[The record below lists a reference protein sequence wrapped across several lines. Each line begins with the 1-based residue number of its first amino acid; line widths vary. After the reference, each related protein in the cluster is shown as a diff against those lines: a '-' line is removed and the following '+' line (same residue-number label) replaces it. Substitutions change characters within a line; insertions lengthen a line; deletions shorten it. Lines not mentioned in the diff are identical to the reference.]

1 MYKTHYPHELHIR
14 SDKELS
20 TLFSKIAED
29 LPLFSQGSVQERAA
43 LQSLESIK
51 RVQATRDRQ
60 TRLKPPG
67 L

>member
-1 MYKTHYPHELHIR
+1 MNKTHYTHELHIR

-29 LPLFSQGSVQERAA
+29 LPLFSQGSAQERAA

-51 RVQATRDRQ
+51 RVQATRARQ
-60 TRLKPPG
+60 SRLKPPSF
-67 L
+67 